1 MIILTKLQSSAW
13 CRIVVHSG
21 PRGEQGW
28 GRGWGR
34 VGKNGRRRRRLCW
47 IGCCWEAGLQQQM
60 WDVSWLIPGCFLAY
74 SWLFPD
80 CFLPVSWLFPGYFL
94 VISWL
99 FPGFFLS
106 FPVCF
111 LVVSWL
117 FPGCFQAVSWLFS
130 GCFLAVSCMQDHA
143 GELDPQAEGGTH
155 YYYHTVPFDT
165 DCSRTLS
172 NFP

>member
-1 MIILTKLQSSAW
+1 MRKGVRQSW
-13 CRIVVHSG
+13 EKWKKKKKVVLD
-21 PRGEQGW
+21 
-28 GRGWGR
+28 R
-34 VGKNGRRRRRLCW
+34 VLLRSRTAAADV
-47 IGCCWEAGLQQQM
+47 GCFLV
-60 WDVSWLIPGCFLAY
+60 DSWLFPGYFLAY